1 MKEKMKIYLDT
12 NIVYGYFL
20 AKNLSVHGKAF
31 KLPSVI
37 NFLKG
42 QQTRFEYYVSIL
54 MKTEIMRILVSEL
67 GLEKAVSRKMWQDFL
82 DEINAREIKVEE
94 SLDEIYGEI
103 LMIVEETKIK
113 KRVTNLEHLIVAKNS
128 GFIFVTGDN
137 EILEKC
143 KTYHPRVMSYTELRG
158 FECI

>member
-20 AKNLSVHGKAF
+20 AKNLSLRGEAF
-31 KLPSVI
+31 KLPAVI
-37 NFLKG
+37 QFLKD
-42 QQTRFEYYVSIL
+42 QQERFEYYVSIL

-67 GLEKAVSRKMWQDFL
+67 GLEKGVSRKMWQDFL
-82 DEINAREIKVEE
+82 DEINASEIKIEE
-94 SLDEIYGEI
+94 PLDEIYKEI
-103 LMIVEETKIK
+103 LAIVEETRIK

-128 GFIFVTGDN
+128 NFVFLTGDN

-143 KTYHPRVMSYTELRG
+143 KTYHPRVMSYTEMRG
-158 FECI
+158 L